1 MTEFFTIPFE
11 NLNEQKYKE
20 MFLLVFLALNSSKKL
35 QIVLSLGE
43 SNYSA
48 M

>member
-11 NLNEQKYKE
+11 NLKKQKYKA
-20 MFLLVFLALNSSKKL
+20 MFLLVFLALNSSEKL
-35 QIVLSLGE
+35 RFVLSLRE